1 MRPAGNHA
9 RAVLT
14 LATLVAAYILVERQL
29 SSPIQPNIRTRK
41 ALQRPP
47 VGWGIITSFL
57 LLGGTVMASTMWFE
71 RLDQTN
77 SGKQLV
83 IEWDNLGHSYQ
94 NDEIP
99 YRARTQL
106 RYSKGKRTSCIPS
119 SGTKA
124 TAYHF
129 RWDRDRISLFNSIHR
144 PEVCLPSVG
153 LKRVD
158 SIKAITTTTSNGT
171 YIQFHGHQF
180 LSQNRSVFVWF
191 GVWDHTLTLIGLE
204 SAPGNRLK
212 HTWERK
218 RAESRQSIELIL
230 TGQQSWSEAESSLHE
245 WVSTAIKSIPTTKND

>member
-14 LATLVAAYILVERQL
+14 LATLFAAYILVERQL

-106 RYSKGKRTSCIPS
+106 RYSKGKRTSWIPS

-124 TAYHF
+124 TAYTSVGTAIASPCSTPF
-129 RWDRDRISLFNSIHR
+129 IALRFAY
-144 PEVCLPSVG
+144 LPS
-153 LKRVD
+153 D
-158 SIKAITTTTSNGT
+158 
-171 YIQFHGHQF
+171 
-180 LSQNRSVFVWF
+180 
-191 GVWDHTLTLIGLE
+191 
-204 SAPGNRLK
+204 
-212 HTWERK
+212 
-218 RAESRQSIELIL
+218 
-230 TGQQSWSEAESSLHE
+230 
-245 WVSTAIKSIPTTKND
+245 

>member
-1 MRPAGNHA
+1 MDP
-9 RAVLT
+9 
-14 LATLVAAYILVERQL
+14 
-29 SSPIQPNIRTRK
+29 
-41 ALQRPP
+41 LQ
-47 VGWGIITSFL
+47 WH
-57 LLGGTVMASTMWFE
+57 
-71 RLDQTN
+71 
-77 SGKQLV
+77 K
-83 IEWDNLGHSYQ
+83 GHC
-94 NDEIP
+94 
-99 YRARTQL
+99 L
-106 RYSKGKRTSCIPS
+106 
-119 SGTKA
+119 
-124 TAYHF
+124 HF

-191 GVWDHTLTLIGLE
+191 GVWDHTLTLIDLE

-218 RAESRQSIELIL
+218 RVESRQSIELIL